1 MMTRSFFG
9 AIASVVLAIGLLLGS
24 AKAGD
29 DVFGRIK
36 GLIGGDDDA
45 QGGEQQPSAGKSDE
59 GGLSGMLESLIG
71 KTGAPGADLSDTEID
86 AGLREALHVGTER
99 VVAQLGAV
107 DGFNLDPAIH
117 IPLPKGL
124 ARVQKALGA
133 IGLSSLMD
141 DLELRLNRAA
151 ELATPAAKEL
161 FFNAIEEMTLADAR
175 GILTGPDDSAT
186 RYFQG
191 KMSQPLAQAMRPLV
205 DDALKDAGAVQAY
218 DRVMGEYRNL
228 PFVPDVKADL
238 SAHVLK
244 LGIDGI
250 FFYIAKEEAAIR
262 NDPVARTT
270 DLLRRVFG

>member
-1 MMTRSFFG
+1 MISPVSFRAVG
-9 AIASVVLAIGLLLGS
+9 ATVAFALLVTSASA
-24 AKAGD
+24 D
-29 DVFGRIK
+29 DDLFGRIK
-36 GLIGGDDDA
+36 GLIGDDEAESSD
-45 QGGEQQPSAGKSDE
+45 QQPAASGSDK
-59 GGLSGMLESLIG
+59 GGLSGLLDSLIG
-71 KTGAPGADLSDTEID
+71 DSGSPGADLTDAEIG

-99 VVAQLGAV
+99 VVGQLGVV
-107 DGFNLDPAIH
+107 DGFNLDPAVH

-124 ARVQKALGA
+124 ERVQEALA
-133 IGLSSLMD
+133 TIGLSSLMD

-151 ELATPAAKEL
+151 ELATPAAKQL

-191 KMSQPLAQAMRPLV
+191 KMSDPLARAMRPLV

-218 DRVMGEYRNL
+218 DRVMGEYETL
-228 PFVPDVKADL
+228 PFMPDVKADL
-238 SAHVLK
+238 SDHVLK

-262 NDPVARTT
+262 NDPVKRTT